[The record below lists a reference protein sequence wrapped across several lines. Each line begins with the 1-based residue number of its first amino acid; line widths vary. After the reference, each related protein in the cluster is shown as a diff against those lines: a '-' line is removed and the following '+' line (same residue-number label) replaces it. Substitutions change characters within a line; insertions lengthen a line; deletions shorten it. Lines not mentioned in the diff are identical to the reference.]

1 MLLKRLCDAF
11 GVSGYE
17 REVREVIKE
26 EIKDLADEILVDDLG
41 NIIALKKGH
50 GENKKRIMASAHMDE
65 IGFQVIKIDDK
76 GFIIV
81 RALGGIPLVPTIMNR
96 VIFRNG
102 VQGIV
107 SNSVDVD
114 AVKNI
119 KKLYID
125 IGAESKEEAEKYVK
139 IGDVASYVGEYVEL
153 KGNNVTSKALDDRAG
168 CYILIEALK
177 KMNNP
182 YNDVYCVFS
191 VQEEVGLRGATV
203 AANRIKPEIGIAL
216 DVTIASDYPNSAV
229 GSNKLGGGAAVKI
242 SDGSVICDEYL
253 VDEMISCS
261 EENEIKYQRD
271 VIDGGGTDAG
281 AINRSNYGVKA
292 TGISVPMRY
301 VHGPNGFVNMVDI
314 DASIELLAKY
324 VDREFKF

>member
-17 REVREVIKE
+17 REVRETIKE
-26 EIKDLADEILVDDLG
+26 EIKNLADEILVDDLG

-76 GFIIV
+76 GFIVV

-96 VIFRNG
+96 VVFRNG

-168 CYILIEALK
+168 CYILIEALR

-203 AANRIKPEIGIAL
+203 AANRVKPEIGIAL
-216 DVTIASDYPNSAV
+216 DVTIGSDYPNAAV

-253 VDEMISCS
+253 VDEMISCC

-301 VHGPNGFVNMVDI
+301 VHGPNGFVNMLDVN
-314 DASIELLAKY
+314 ASVELLAKY

>member
-17 REVREVIKE
+17 REVRETIKE
-26 EIKDLADEILVDDLG
+26 EIKNLADEILVDDLG

-191 VQEEVGLRGATV
+191 VQEEVGLRGVTV

>member
-17 REVREVIKE
+17 REVRETIKE
-26 EIKDLADEILVDDLG
+26 EIKNLADEILVDDLG

-139 IGDVASYVGEYVEL
+139 IGDLASYVGEYVEL

>member
-1 MLLKRLCDAF
+1 
-11 GVSGYE
+11 
-17 REVREVIKE
+17 
-26 EIKDLADEILVDDLG
+26 
-41 NIIALKKGH
+41 
-50 GENKKRIMASAHMDE
+50 
-65 IGFQVIKIDDK
+65 
-76 GFIIV
+76 
-81 RALGGIPLVPTIMNR
+81 MNR

>member
-17 REVREVIKE
+17 REVRETIKE
-26 EIKDLADEILVDDLG
+26 EIKNLADEILVDDLG

-191 VQEEVGLRGATV
+191 IQEEVGLRGATV

>member
-17 REVREVIKE
+17 REVRETIKE
-26 EIKDLADEILVDDLG
+26 EIKNLADEILVDDLG

-203 AANRIKPEIGIAL
+203 VANRIKPEIGIAL

>member
-17 REVREVIKE
+17 REVRETIKE
-26 EIKDLADEILVDDLG
+26 EIKNLADEILVDDLG

-301 VHGPNGFVNMVDI
+301 VHGPNGFVNMVDLSLI
-314 DASIELLAKY
+314 HI
-324 VDREFKF
+324 